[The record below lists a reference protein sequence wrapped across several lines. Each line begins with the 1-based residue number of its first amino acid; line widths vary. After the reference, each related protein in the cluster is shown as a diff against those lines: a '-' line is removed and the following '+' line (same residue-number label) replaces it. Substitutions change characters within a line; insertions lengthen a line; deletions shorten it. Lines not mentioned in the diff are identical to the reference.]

1 MPKKPVLRATA
12 SKLPVIQ
19 EVDES
24 KDIYLKKEWFI
35 QAKKE
40 AVLKRYTFANVNFIL
55 CRKSDRAHSEK
66 FIRLHSLALT

>member
-35 QAKKE
+35 QAKKD
-40 AVLKRYTFANVNFIL
+40 AVLKRYTFANVNFL
-55 CRKSDRAHSEK
+55 
-66 FIRLHSLALT
+66 